1 MGVPWLLGAY
11 KGSSEFA
18 KAAIEMAPKSEQ
30 HTAWVLTAPKGK
42 IRIPE
47 EILMNLGLDFSKS
60 YEMAGKVKTGH
71 RNEEQVLWRPLNCSS
86 LKKLPEDLPYFHN
99 STCLN
104 SN

>member
-18 KAAIEMAPKSEQ
+18 KTAIEMAPKSEQ
-30 HTAWVLTAPKGK
+30 YTAWVLTAPKGK
-42 IRIPE
+42 GRIPD
-47 EILMNLGLDFSKS
+47 EILMDLGLDFPKS
-60 YEMAGKVKTGH
+60 YEMVGKTKTGH
-71 RNEEQVLWRPLNCSS
+71 RNEEQTLWRPLNCSS

-99 STCLN
+99 STCLK